1 MDRDPLTALSP
12 LDGRYSARTDS
23 LREIFS
29 EYGLIRFR
37 VLTEVRWVQFL
48 AAEAA
53 VADFGSLS
61 PVVNQVLDEIARNF
75 TPDDAR
81 RIKEIERRTNHDVKA
96 VEYFIAERLGDDA
109 ELGRIKPFLHFACTS
124 EDINNVAYALM
135 LRHGRDDVLLPRLRQ
150 VVGLLDTMARNMA
163 DLPMLARTHGQP
175 ASPTT
180 MGKELANSA
189 WRLKRQLKQL
199 RAVEPLAKLNGAVG
213 NFNAHLA
220 AYPDADW
227 SGISRRFIES
237 LGLIWNPYTT
247 QIEPHDW
254 IAEYCDVLARINTIL
269 LDLCRDAWGYISIGH
284 FRQRRVDTEVGS
296 STMPHK
302 VNPIDFEN
310 AEGNLG
316 IANALLNHF
325 SAKLPVSR
333 WQRDLSDSTVLRNV
347 GVAAGHSLLAVDSL
361 LTGLRKLEPDAASM
375 RAELDASWQILGEAI
390 QTVMR
395 RFGHADAYEQ
405 LKALTRGSSIARD
418 DLQRF
423 LQSVDLPAGERAR
436 LLALTP
442 AAYTGDAA
450 RLARQAADGEP

>member
-48 AAEAA
+48 AAESA
-53 VADFGSLS
+53 VPGFGPLS
-61 PVVNQVLDEIARNF
+61 PVASQVLDRIAAGF
-75 TPDDAR
+75 TPKDAR
-81 RIKEIERRTNHDVKA
+81 RVKEIERRTNHDVKA
-96 VEYFIAERLGDDA
+96 VEYFIGECLGEDA
-109 ELGRIKPFLHFACTS
+109 ELGKIRPFLHFACTS
-124 EDINNVAYALM
+124 EDINNIAYALM

-150 VVGLLDTMARNMA
+150 VVSLLDTMARNMA

-189 WRLKRQLKQL
+189 WRMKRQLRQL

-227 SGISRRFIES
+227 SDISRRFIES
-237 LGLIWNPYTT
+237 LGLVWNPYTT

-254 IAEYCDVLARINTIL
+254 IAEYCDVLARINTIM

-284 FRQRRVDTEVGS
+284 FRQRRIDTEVGS

-316 IANALLNHF
+316 IANALLKHF
-325 SAKLPVSR
+325 SEKLPVSR

-347 GVAAGHSLLAVDSL
+347 GVAAGHSLLAIDSL
-361 LTGLRKLEPDAASM
+361 LVGLRKLEPDAASM
-375 RAELDASWQILGEAI
+375 QAELDDSWQILGEAI

-405 LKALTRGSSIARD
+405 LKALTRGSSISRD

-423 LQSVDLPAGERAR
+423 LQSVDLPARERSR
-436 LLALTP
+436 LLALSP

-450 RLARQAADGEP
+450 RLARQAADSEP

>member
-1 MDRDPLTALSP
+1 
-12 LDGRYSARTDS
+12 
-23 LREIFS
+23 
-29 EYGLIRFR
+29 
-37 VLTEVRWVQFL
+37 QFL
-48 AAEAA
+48 AAEKAL
-53 VADFGSLS
+53 ADFGPLS
-61 PVVNQVLDEIARNF
+61 PVVSQVLDRVAGNF

-96 VEYFIAERLGDDA
+96 VEYFIGERLGEDA
-109 ELGRIKPFLHFACTS
+109 ELDRIRPFLHFACTS
-124 EDINNVAYALM
+124 EDINNIAYALM

-150 VVGLLDTMARNMA
+150 VVSLLDTMARNMA
-163 DLPMLARTHGQP
+163 DIPMLARTHGQP

-180 MGKELANSA
+180 MGKELANTA
-189 WRLKRQLKQL
+189 WRLKRQLRQL
-199 RAVEPLAKLNGAVG
+199 RAVEPLAKINGAVG

-237 LGLIWNPYTT
+237 LGLVWNPYTT

-316 IANALLNHF
+316 IANALFKHF

-375 RAELDASWQILGEAI
+375 QAELDGSWQILGEAI

-405 LKALTRGSSIARD
+405 LKALTRGSTIARD

-423 LQSVDLPAGERAR
+423 LQSVDLPDGERAR

-442 AAYTGDAA
+442 AAYIGDAA
-450 RLARQAADGEP
+450 RLARQAADSEP